1 MKRHEARNEQALA
14 DLEARISEIEK
25 RDAEVRSAEVK
36 IEKRETA
43 VDELKFEVSEDK
55 IEVEAQKK
63 EWGKVRVCE
72 EQSKGPRRRVYWTT
86 TYGIAAANFCAVSNV
101 TNNPSI
107 ATR

>member
-1 MKRHEARNEQALA
+1 VKRHEARNEQALA

-72 EQSKGPRRRVYWTT
+72 EQSKGPRRRVEEACVLDNDVRYRCCKFLRR
-86 TYGIAAANFCAVSNV
+86 I
-101 TNNPSI
+101 
-107 ATR
+107 